1 MLNFKKYNL
10 HVNFDIYFYIL
21 IMLICQV
28 VLECIQQM
36 ELVFEYLHTNYVDL
50 SGGVRMHSADVIS
63 IRVQGIIL
71 SGLSGSRFITMRVA
85 YESYYYDEINSLI
98 TDENI

>member
-1 MLNFKKYNL
+1 
-10 HVNFDIYFYIL
+10 
-21 IMLICQV
+21 MLICQV

-63 IRVQGIIL
+63 IRVQGRIL
-71 SGLSGSRFITMRVA
+71 FGLSGSRFITMQVA
-85 YESYYYDEINSLI
+85 YESYYYDEIKALI
-98 TDENI
+98 IDEYI

>member
-1 MLNFKKYNL
+1 MLNFMKYNL

-36 ELVFEYLHTNYVDL
+36 ELVFEYKVEYFLGCQEVDL
-50 SGGVRMHSADVIS
+50 S
-63 IRVQGIIL
+63 QG
-71 SGLSGSRFITMRVA
+71 
-85 YESYYYDEINSLI
+85 E
-98 TDENI
+98 

>member
-1 MLNFKKYNL
+1 M
-10 HVNFDIYFYIL
+10 HSADVISIRVQGIIL
-21 IMLICQV
+21 SG
-28 VLECIQQM
+28 
-36 ELVFEYLHTNYVDL
+36 L

-63 IRVQGIIL
+63 IRVQVIIL

-98 TDENI
+98 IDESI